1 MRAAPSS
8 CGGEQTG
15 SPNTNAGRERIQR
28 DRLKVAARRT
38 HEERNE
44 IILAP
49 SARPQNGRDNN
60 GTDRA
65 AAAWLCALGGVQQAP
80 PCAGTGIW
88 CPAVCRH
95 QRPTAM
101 PQHHWDETSTTAGE
115 GGHSFSAG
123 VLQSCSFHVC
133 PVPSP
138 GARCE
143 RPHAGSPRTL
153 LAALSWGEV
162 GMEEE
167 QYRSNK
173 PQTNPAAQPTY
184 LKPSTSQTIVNLA
197 ET

>member
-49 SARPQNGRDNN
+49 ARPQNGRDNN
-60 GTDRA
+60 GTDGA
-65 AAAWLCALGGVQQAP
+65 AAAWLWPLGGLGRHRRVPVQGFGAPRSAGIKDPRRCHSTTGTRPVQQQ
-80 PCAGTGIW
+80 GKED
-88 CPAVCRH
+88 
-95 QRPTAM
+95 TA
-101 PQHHWDETSTTAGE
+101 S
-115 GGHSFSAG
+115 
-123 VLQSCSFHVC
+123 LQAFCSCSFHVC
-133 PVPSP
+133 PAPSP

-143 RPHAGSPRTL
+143 RPHAGSPRTF

-162 GMEEE
+162 GVEGE
-167 QYRSNK
+167 QPRYRSNK
-173 PQTNPAAQPTY
+173 PQR
-184 LKPSTSQTIVNLA
+184 
-197 ET
+197 